1 MLTVETYI
9 APSRIHG
16 IGLFAKRPIEK
27 CTLVAYFEP
36 DFDRMSV
43 EFASLPKLTQDFLLQ
58 SSFRVNHG
66 FLLFN
71 DNGRF
76 INHKRDCNLGYCAQ
90 MSLSTPRFHGFVAFK
105 NIPSGA
111 ELTTD
116 YSTFDKEH
124 YKRIND
130 YVELRDAQI
139 WPPKV
144 KLPEGTLSH
153 GN

>member
-16 IGLFAKRPIEK
+16 IGLFAKQPIEK

-36 DFDRMSV
+36 DFDRMS
-43 EFASLPKLTQDFLLQ
+43 PKNGDFPQLTQDFLLQ

-76 INHKRDCNLGYCAQ
+76 INHKRDCNLGYCAK
-90 MSLSTPRFHGFVAFK
+90 MNLSTTRFHGFVAFK
-105 NIPSGA
+105 DIPSGA
-111 ELTTD
+111 ELTID
-116 YSTFDKEH
+116 YSTFDMEH
-124 YKRIND
+124 YKRISD
-130 YVELRDAQI
+130 YIEMRDAQN

-144 KLPEGTLSH
+144 KLSE
-153 GN
+153 